1 MLLFELCVLLCAL
14 FAAVLPLC
22 AAFSAV
28 CVPLTRDQS
37 VVRSAFSMLSTST
50 VS

>member
-1 MLLFELCVLLCAL
+1 MTPVSAAVCPV

-28 CVPLTRDQS
+28 CLPLTRDLC
-37 VVRSAFSMLSTST
+37 VLCCDCFKL
-50 VS
+50 

>member
-1 MLLFELCVLLCAL
+1 MCAAVCPV